1 MDLVSIII
9 PYYKKKNLILD
20 SINSVVSQTYKDIE
34 ILIVYEDES
43 HDDLKFLEKIKNK
56 DERIKLIINKKKMG
70 AGISRN
76 IGISYSTGKY
86 VAFLDADDTWHVDKL
101 KKQINFM
108 VDNNYLA
115 SHTSYQIVDLKK
127 NIIGKRIARN
137 FTDVKDLLKSCDIGT
152 STVILKKEIFIDE
165 IKFPSI
171 KTKEDFVLWLRILKK
186 NIKIYGLNENLML
199 WTKSKSS
206 LSSSTIQKLIDGF
219 NVYNKYMKFNYIKSF
234 YYLICLSLNFIIKK

>member
-1 MDLVSIII
+1 MDLVSVII
-9 PYYKKKNLILD
+9 PYYKKKNFILN
-20 SINSVVSQTYKDIE
+20 SINSVVSQTYKKIE
-34 ILIVYEDES
+34 ILIVYDDES
-43 HDDLKFLEKIKNK
+43 YDDLKFLEKIKKK
-56 DERIKLIINKKKMG
+56 DERIKLIINKKRRG

-76 IGISYSTGKY
+76 IGIFYSTGKY
-86 VAFLDADDTWHVDKL
+86 VAFLDADDTWHADKL
-101 KKQINFM
+101 KKQISFM
-108 VDNNYLA
+108 VGNNYLA
-115 SHTSYQIVDLKK
+115 SHTSYQIIDLKK

-137 FTDVKDLLKSCDIGT
+137 FTDFKDLLKSCDIGT
-152 STVILKKEIFIDE
+152 STVILKKEIFTDE

-199 WTKSKSS
+199 WTKSESS

-219 NVYNKYMKFNYIKSF
+219 KVYNKYMKFNYIKSF

>member
-1 MDLVSIII
+1 MDLVSVII
-9 PYYKKKNLILD
+9 PYYKKKNFIID
-20 SINSVVSQTYKDIE
+20 SINSVVSQSYKEIE
-34 ILIVYEDES
+34 IIILYDDENFE
-43 HDDLKFLEKIKNK
+43 DLKLLEKIKSK

-86 VAFLDADDTWHVDKL
+86 VAFLDADDTWHADKL

-108 VDNNYLA
+108 VENNYFV
-115 SHTSYQIVDLKK
+115 SHTSYQIVDQKK
-127 NIIGKRIARN
+127 NIIGDRVDRN
-137 FTDVKDLLKSCDIGT
+137 FTDFKDLLKSCDIGT
-152 STVILKKEIFIDE
+152 STVILKKEIFTDE

-186 NIKIYGLNENLML
+186 NIKIYGLNENLMM

-219 NVYNKYMKFNYIKSF
+219 KVYNRYMKFNFVKSF

>member
-1 MDLVSIII
+1 MDLVSVII
-9 PYYKKKNLILD
+9 PYYKKKNFIID
-20 SINSVVSQTYKDIE
+20 SINSVVSQSYKEIE
-34 ILIVYEDES
+34 IIIVYDDENFE
-43 HDDLKFLEKIKNK
+43 DLKLLEKIKSK

-86 VAFLDADDTWHVDKL
+86 VAFLDADDTWHADKL

-108 VDNNYLA
+108 VENNYFV
-115 SHTSYQIVDLKK
+115 SHTSYQIVDQKK
-127 NIIGKRIARN
+127 NIIGDRVARN
-137 FTDVKDLLKSCDIGT
+137 FTDFKDLLKSCDIGT
-152 STVILKKEIFIDE
+152 STVILKKEIFTDE

-186 NIKIYGLNENLML
+186 NIKIYGLNENLMM

-219 NVYNKYMKFNYIKSF
+219 KVYNRYMKFNFVKSF

>member
-1 MDLVSIII
+1 
-9 PYYKKKNLILD
+9 
-20 SINSVVSQTYKDIE
+20 
-34 ILIVYEDES
+34 
-43 HDDLKFLEKIKNK
+43 
-56 DERIKLIINKKKMG
+56 MG

-108 VDNNYLA
+108 IDNNCLA

-127 NIIGKRIARN
+127 KIIGKRIARN

-152 STVILKKEIFIDE
+152 STVILKKEIFTDE
-165 IKFPSI
+165 IQFPPI

-206 LSSSTIQKLIDGF
+206 LSSSTIQKLIDGYK
-219 NVYNKYMKFNYIKSF
+219 VYNKYMKFNYIKSF
-234 YYLICLSLNFIIKK
+234 YYLLCLSLNFIIKK